1 MTAQVRV
8 QRGYK
13 PLELRIPMAE
23 ARYIA
28 ENCKPTTLAVYIALY
43 TYADNSTHD
52 CYPSYEGI
60 MKRANV
66 GSKTTVNNALKEL
79 EGLGAITKQ
88 VRAGNRKKDPQTTI
102 YTLNEFVQN
111 MDKDEKGQSK
121 ICTTPSTES
130 VRKLAPHELAP
141 VEGDKSPSDV
151 VTERSSA
158 PPSSGASDDEK
169 KRLNKTAYSIFVA
182 WCRLV
187 GIDSNTVANKS
198 TEVKHA
204 TTLAKAGYVPEDV
217 GAFYQWCHDLEWR
230 KGAVTLAFMVSQAN
244 AYRVHKAE
252 QDNKPAN
259 YSPPYTPF

>member
-141 VEGDKSPSDV
+141 EKTTSSDV
-151 VTERSSA
+151 VNEQSSS
-158 PPSSGASDDEK
+158 PPSSVASDDEK
-169 KRLNKTAYSIFVA
+169 KRLNKIAYGIFAA
-182 WCRLV
+182 WCDIV
-187 GIDSNTVANKS
+187 GMDPNTVVNRRSEMA
-198 TEVKHA
+198 HA
-204 TTLAKAGYVPEDV
+204 TKLATEGQMLPEYMPE
-217 GAFYQWCHDLEWR
+217 FFEWCMNLEWR
-230 KGAVTLAFMVSQAN
+230 KSPVTLRFMVSQAN
-244 AYRVHKAE
+244 TYRLARAE
-252 QDNKPAN
+252 RANKPVN
-259 YSPPYTPF
+259 KRNKFVPG